1 VSLFLRAVRAER
13 LKLRRSLTGWAILAG
28 SLFTPAIMLAV
39 RLHNGKDTSA
49 MEASGTFW
57 RQHWLESW
65 ESIAV
70 LILPL
75 LLILVVTLVT
85 HLEHR
90 HNTWKQLHA
99 TPVPLATIYAAKL
112 LVLLLLVVEIFV
124 VVHVGLLVAAAL
136 PLKWMVGRWM
146 PRGPLLDGE
155 LLRWN
160 ARFFLDCL
168 PVVGLQMALTLRSRN
183 VLVPL
188 GAGVLA
194 WIVALVVMKSRYIA
208 AVPHGYLAVD
218 YLIVAGHRS
227 ASSLPAPPPLLAL
240 AAFALSVLA
249 GFAAYARAA
258 DRGEAA

>member
-1 VSLFLRAVRAER
+1 MSLFLRVFRAER

-28 SLFTPAIMLAV
+28 GLFTPAIMLAV
-39 RLHNGKDTSA
+39 RLHNAKDTAA
-49 MEASGTFW
+49 MEASGTYW
-57 RQHWLESW
+57 RRHWLESF

-75 LLILVVTLVT
+75 LLILVGTLVT

-112 LVLLLLVVEIFV
+112 LVLLVLVVEIFV
-124 VVHVGLLVAAAL
+124 VVDAGLLVAGAV
-136 PLKWMVGRWM
+136 PVKWVVGSWM

-188 GAGVLA
+188 GGGVLA
-194 WIVALVVMKSRYIA
+194 WIVALVVIKSRYIA

-218 YLIVAGHRS
+218 YLVVAGHRKAGS
-227 ASSLPAPPPLLAL
+227 LIASPPMLAL
-240 AAFALSVLA
+240 AAFALSVAA
-249 GFAAYARAA
+249 GLWFYTRAA
-258 DRGEAA
+258 DRGEAV

>member
-1 VSLFLRAVRAER
+1 MSLLLRAFRAEW

-28 SLFTPAIMLAV
+28 GCFTPAIMLAV
-39 RLHNGKDTSA
+39 RLHNRQATAA
-49 MEASGTFW
+49 MHASGTYW
-57 RQHWLESW
+57 RRHWLESW

-99 TPVPLATIYAAKL
+99 TPVPLTTIFAAKLGVL
-112 LVLLLLVVEIFV
+112 LVLLLEIFV
-124 VVHVGLLVAAAL
+124 VVNGGLLVAGAL
-136 PLKWMVGRWM
+136 PLRWIVGTWM
-146 PRGPLLDGE
+146 PPGPFLDLA

-194 WIVALVVMKSRYIA
+194 WIVALVVIKSRYIA

-218 YLIVAGHRS
+218 YLIVAGHR
-227 ASSLPAPPPLLAL
+227 AEGSLIAPPPLLAL
-240 AAFALSVLA
+240 AAFALSVIA
-249 GFAAYARAA
+249 GCAIYAGAA